1 MRNRVGWMDVLLL
14 IGALLAAF
22 LLLGPVL
29 TIPLHIPLNYN
40 EGWNAYFARRA
51 VGLDPAPLYPE
62 AGSLVFNNY
71 PPLSFYIIGIVG
83 RALGDMIVAGRMI
96 AMLSLLLSAAL
107 VGWCVRLLGGTK
119 RGGLVAA
126 IMLLLYAGTYFHDYV
141 AMNDPQWLAHA
152 LMLASLAVLL
162 RKRASLRF
170 TPTNL
175 VVAALLMT
183 AGGFVKHNLVALPL
197 AITIWLL
204 LVRPLAAGLWL
215 AAASVWVS
223 TGLLF
228 TDLLHG
234 SAAFSDV
241 LAHRRLIRADRAPK
255 ALQRLVP
262 LLPMMLVAIFATP
275 RRDDVDRPMLL
286 VGLFLALSIPIGA
299 LQRLGEGVNYNAYF
313 EALIALCLATGLAV
327 SAARPWPLSGR
338 TIWPSGLILLAS
350 IPLLLTMPKNLHRGS
365 RDIADRFAR
374 AEAWRPLITRL
385 AASPGEAGCEGLPLC
400 YWAGKPFAIDMFNL
414 DQSILTGGSSAHLD
428 AMLRTGALRTF
439 EYSAQS
445 FARSHSLQT
454 LAGDPIL
461 SKLLELGYAP
471 SRQWAEGSILLT
483 APAFPHRQR

>member
-1 MRNRVGWMDVLLL
+1 MGNRVGWIDVLLL
-14 IGALLAAF
+14 LGVLVTAF

-51 VGLDPAPLYPE
+51 IGQDPAPLYPRPD
-62 AGSLVFNNY
+62 SLVFNNY
-71 PPLSFYIIGIVG
+71 PPLSFYIVG
-83 RALGDMIVAGRMI
+83 VLGCVLGDMIVAGRTI

-126 IMLLLYAGTYFHDYV
+126 IMLLLYASTYFHDYV
-141 AMNDPQWLAHA
+141 AMNDPQWLAHG

-162 RKRASLRF
+162 RKRTVRRF
-170 TPTNL
+170 TPTSL
-175 VVAALLMT
+175 VIAALLMA

-197 AITIWLL
+197 AITIWLFF
-204 LVRPLAAGLWL
+204 VRPSAAGLWL

-223 TGLLF
+223 MGLLL

-234 SAAFSDV
+234 SAAFRDI
-241 LAHRRLIRADRAPK
+241 LAHRRLIRIDRAPK

-262 LLPMMLVAIFATP
+262 LLPMMLVAILATP
-275 RRDDVDRPMLL
+275 RRDDIDRPMLL
-286 VGLFLALSIPIGA
+286 VGIFLTLSIPIGV

-327 SAARPWPLSGR
+327 SAAKPWPMCGR
-338 TIWPSGLILLAS
+338 TIWPSSLILLAS
-350 IPLLLTMPKNLHRGS
+350 IPLLLTMQKNLHRAS

-374 AEAWRPLITRL
+374 AQAWQPLIAQL

-400 YWAGKPFAIDMFNL
+400 FWAGKPFAIDMFNL
-414 DQSILTGGSSAHLD
+414 DQSILTGGSVTGLD
-428 AMLRTGALRTF
+428 AVLQTDAFRTF

-445 FARSHSLQT
+445 FARSSSLQT

-461 SKLLELGYAP
+461 RKLLEIGYTP
-471 SRQWAEGSILLT
+471 SGQWADGSILLA
-483 APAFPHRQR
+483 APASPHRSR